1 VITVREQPPSTGT
14 RVGRRALL
22 TLGALAVCGG
32 AAAATPYV
40 TQRVEDAARAAV
52 LAELEQIEGI
62 PIDAAIRAAEITR
75 AAVQTIV
82 LPVAQF
88 VSLIGSNALGALL
101 SAIDAARAAMKT
113 FHLSTTMLDQFRVVV
128 VSWQMSVTGLPIA
141 LDSYLIADIKSAETY
156 LKSLKRMIDSQQANA
171 IHLPLS

>member
-1 VITVREQPPSTGT
+1 VITVREQPPSAGAH
-14 RVGRRALL
+14 VGRRALL

-75 AAVQTIV
+75 AAVQSIV

-88 VSLIGSNALGALL
+88 VALIGVGALNGL
-101 SAIDAARAAMKT
+101 LAAIDAARAAMRA
-113 FHLSTTMLDQFRVVV
+113 FHISTTMLDQFRVVV
-128 VSWQMSVTGLPIA
+128 VSWQASLTTLPIA
-141 LDSYLIADIKSAETY
+141 LDSYLTADIQSAETY

-171 IHLPLS
+171 IHL

>member
-1 VITVREQPPSTGT
+1 MITVREQPPSTGSK
-14 RVGRRALL
+14 VGRRALL
-22 TLGALAVCGG
+22 TVGALVVCGG

-40 TQRVEDAARAAV
+40 AQRVEDAARAAV

-88 VSLIGSNALGALL
+88 VALVGGGALSAL
-101 SAIDAARAAMKT
+101 LAAIDAARAAMAAL
-113 FHLSTTMLDQFRVVV
+113 HISTKMLDQFRMVV
-128 VSWQMSVTGLPIA
+128 VSWQTSVNGLPIA
-141 LDSYLIADIKSAETY
+141 LDSYLIADIQSAETY
-156 LKSLKRMIDSQQANA
+156 LKSLKRMIDSQQASA
-171 IHLPLS
+171 IHL

>member
-1 VITVREQPPSTGT
+1 V
-14 RVGRRALL
+14 L

-82 LPVAQF
+82 LPVARF
-88 VSLIGSNALGALL
+88 VALVGGDALGALL
-101 SAIDAARAAMKT
+101 AVIDAARAALGAL
-113 FHLSTTMLDQFRVVV
+113 HLSTTMLDQFRLVV
-128 VSWQMSVTGLPIA
+128 VSWQMSVTALPMT
-141 LDSYLIADIKSAETY
+141 LESYLTADIQSAETY
-156 LKSLKRMIDSQQANA
+156 LKTLKRMIDSQQANA
-171 IHLPLS
+171 IHL

>member
-1 VITVREQPPSTGT
+1 MITVREQPSSTGSK
-14 RVGRRALL
+14 VGRRAVL
-22 TLGALAVCGG
+22 TVGALVVCGG

-40 TQRVEDAARAAV
+40 AQRVEDAARAAV

-88 VSLIGSNALGALL
+88 VALVGGGALSAL
-101 SAIDAARAAMKT
+101 LTAIDAARAAMRA
-113 FHLSTTMLDQFRVVV
+113 FHISTTMLDQFRVVV
-128 VSWQMSVTGLPIA
+128 VSWQTSVTALPIT
-141 LDSYLIADIKSAETY
+141 LDNYLTADIQSAETY
-156 LKSLKRMIDSQQANA
+156 LKTLKRMIQSHSSAQ
-171 IHLPLS
+171 IPR